1 MVGMLFN
8 VARQVVQPTLGRIFV
23 ENAIHAAGHA
33 AGAATVAAAAY
44 VAKRQFETSD
54 RKSRNGNGRLSR

>member
-23 ENAIHAAGHA
+23 ENAIRAAFD
-33 AGAATVAAAAY
+33 GAD
-44 VAKRQFETSD
+44 ECL
-54 RKSRNGNGRLSR
+54 SRNWAG

>member
-8 VARQVVQPTLGRIFV
+8 VARQVVQPTLGRIFA
-23 ENAIHAAGHA
+23 ENAIRAAGHA

-44 VAKRQFETSD
+44 VAKRQFESRD
-54 RKSRNGNGRLSR
+54 HKNRNGNGHLSR